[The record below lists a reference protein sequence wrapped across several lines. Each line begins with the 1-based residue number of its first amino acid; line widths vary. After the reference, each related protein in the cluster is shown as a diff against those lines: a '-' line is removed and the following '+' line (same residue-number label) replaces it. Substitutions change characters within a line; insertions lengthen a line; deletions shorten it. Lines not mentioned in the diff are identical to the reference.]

1 MLYRPIQ
8 AKQYWGQLYG
18 SSLVLA
24 LAEYCQQT
32 AGIKVL
38 IAEDNLTASLLQE
51 ELHFF
56 LGSSDK
62 SSIAPTSRD
71 LFVGA
76 MDPANKS
83 RDVGSRGVGS
93 GDLGSKGVG
102 SEGVGSRDVK
112 INHQEILLFPDWET
126 LPYDQFSP
134 HQDIIS
140 QRLYTLNRMGQAT
153 DAIVITSAST
163 LMHKLCPPEYLNQY
177 ALMLKQGQKLDL
189 EGFRT
194 QLQQAGYY
202 CVNKVL
208 EHGEFAVRGSIIDV
222 FPMGSDVPF
231 RIELFDDD
239 IESLREF
246 DTETQCTIQQI
257 TEINILPAREFPLNE
272 QSQLLFRKAFRSQF
286 PVNPSLCP
294 IYESISDGQFPSG
307 IEYYLPL
314 FFERTVSFFEYLPQD
329 ATICLI
335 ENIQGQAEQF
345 WQELN
350 QRYEQRRYDIS
361 RPLLEPNQCFLTP
374 TELLTKANT
383 YQQLRLFHQ
392 TIEKKG
398 AVYNFNIAK
407 ALDVPIDR
415 KAQEPLAKLRE
426 YCSDTARRYLIV
438 VESAGRREV
447 LLDLLKPSNVMPKT
461 VASWQEFLSD
471 SAPICITTGPLIW
484 GCELIDANIVIIVES
499 QLFGE
504 QSTPQRRSTQKT
516 VDPDLIIRDM
526 AELRIGTPVVHI
538 QFGVGRYQGLQYI
551 TSSNIASEFL
561 VLAYANDD
569 KIYVPVTSLHL
580 INRYTGSDS
589 EHAPL
594 HKLGTDQWQKEKKKA
609 AEKVHDVAIEL
620 LDLYAK
626 REAQPGHKYEVN
638 QTEYTKFASAFPF
651 TETTDQLQ
659 AINQIINDM
668 QAPRPM
674 DRLICGD
681 VGFGKTEVA
690 MRAAFV
696 AVQNGK
702 QVCVLVPTTLLAAQH
717 FESFRDR
724 FADFPINIELLS
736 RFRTSKETESVVA
749 QLKSGQVDIVIGT
762 HKLFS
767 SSITFKNLGL
777 LIIDEEHRFGVKQK
791 EFIKTL
797 RTHIDILSMTATP
810 IPRTL
815 NMAMAGI
822 RDISLIATPPA
833 KRLAIKTFWQ
843 EKSAINTR
851 EAILREILRGGQVFF
866 LHNNVPTIEMVC
878 KELQDLVPEAKIRSA
893 HGQMRERELERI
905 MSDFYHH
912 KFNVLVCTTI
922 IETGIDIPTANT
934 IIIDRADKLG
944 LAQLHQLRGR
954 VGRSHHQAY
963 AYLLTPNEKSLS
975 TDAVKRLEAI
985 VSLEDLGAGFTLAT
999 HDLEIRGA
1007 GELLGEG
1014 QSGNMHEVGFDLFM
1028 EMLDR
1033 AVKDL
1038 KAGKTPELSAP
1049 MHQGP
1054 EIDLRL
1060 SAIIP
1065 EEYISDIH
1073 NRLIM
1078 YKRISNAKSKQQLHE
1093 LQIELIDRF
1102 GLLPQPLKCLL
1113 LITEL
1118 KLKAE
1123 KIGISKISA
1132 AAQQGRLEFVEKPEI
1147 NPGVLINLIQ
1157 VHAKRYQM
1165 DGPQKLR
1172 FTLDATGAEERI
1184 HEISDLVDKLA
1195 S

>member
-1 MLYRPIQ
+1 MVTNTLLYQPTQ
-8 AKQYWGQLYG
+8 AKQIWGQLYG
-18 SSLVLA
+18 SSLALA

-32 AGIKVL
+32 PGIKVL
-38 IAEDNLTASLLQE
+38 IAQDNLSASQLQNELQFFINPEGTPQELL
-51 ELHFF
+51 F
-56 LGSSDK
+56 
-62 SSIAPTSRD
+62 
-71 LFVGA
+71 
-76 MDPANKS
+76 
-83 RDVGSRGVGS
+83 
-93 GDLGSKGVG
+93 
-102 SEGVGSRDVK
+102 
-112 INHQEILLFPDWET
+112 FPDWET

-140 QRLYTLNRMGQAT
+140 ERLYTLSRIQRVT
-153 DAIVITSAST
+153 DAVVITSAST
-163 LMHKLCPPEYLNQY
+163 LMHKLCPPEFLNQY
-177 ALMLKQGQKLDL
+177 ALMLKEGQKLEL
-189 EGFRT
+189 NAFRN
-194 QLQQAGYY
+194 QLQQSGYH

-208 EHGEFAVRGSIIDV
+208 EHGEFALRGSIIDV
-222 FPMGSDVPF
+222 YPMGSGLPF
-231 RIELFDDD
+231 RIELFDDE

-246 DTETQCTIQQI
+246 DTETQRTIEKI
-257 TEINILPAREFPLNE
+257 THINVLPAREFPLNE
-272 QSQLLFRKAFRSQF
+272 QSQILFRRAFRELFQG
-286 PVNPSLCP
+286 NPSQCP
-294 IYESISDGQFPSG
+294 IYEAVSEGQFPSG

-314 FFERTVSFFEYLPQD
+314 FFEKTVTFFDYLP
-329 ATICLI
+329 AHAKICLI
-335 ENIQGQAEQF
+335 ENIQENAEQF

-350 QRYEQRRYDIS
+350 ERYEQRRYDIS
-361 RPLLEPNQCFLTP
+361 RPILAPSYCFINP
-374 TELLTKANT
+374 TELLTKANS
-383 YQQLRLFHQ
+383 YEQLRVAHKPS
-392 TIEKKG
+392 EKKG
-398 AVYNFNIAK
+398 SVVNFDISK
-407 ALDVPIDR
+407 APQLPIDR
-415 KAQEPLAKLRE
+415 KTQEPLSHLRE
-426 YCSDTARRYLIV
+426 YCTDTSRRYLIV

-447 LLDLLKPSNVMPKT
+447 LLDLLKPSGLAPKVQPT
-461 VASWQEFLSD
+461 WLDFLND
-471 SAPICITTGPLIW
+471 TAPINITTGPLIY
-484 GCELIDANIVIIVES
+484 GAELNHKNTVLIVES

-504 QSTPQRRSTQKT
+504 QSTPQRRSTQKS

-526 AELRIGTPVVHI
+526 AELRLGDAVVHM

-551 TSSNIASEFL
+551 TTGGTSSEFL
-561 VLAYANDD
+561 ILTYAGDD
-569 KIYVPVTSLHL
+569 KIYVPVYSLHM
-580 INRYTGSDS
+580 ISRYTGVDS

-594 HKLGTDQWQKEKKKA
+594 HRLGSDQWQKEKKKA
-609 AEKVHDVAIEL
+609 AEKIHDVAIEL

-626 REAQPGHKYEVN
+626 REAQPGHQYEFN
-638 QTEYTKFASAFPF
+638 QAEYIKFASGFPF
-651 TETTDQLQ
+651 TETADQLQ
-659 AINQIINDM
+659 AIEQIIKDM
-668 QAPRPM
+668 QSTRPM

-702 QVCVLVPTTLLAAQH
+702 QVCVLVPTTLLAGQH

-736 RFRTSKETESVVA
+736 RFRSNKESEEVLTS
-749 QLKSGQVDIVIGT
+749 LKSGQTDIVIGT
-762 HKLFS
+762 HKLFQKN
-767 SSITFKNLGL
+767 TAFKNLGL

-791 EFIKTL
+791 EHIKSL
-797 RTHIDILSMTATP
+797 RTHVDILSMTATP

-843 EKSAINTR
+843 EKKDSVIR
-851 EAILREILRGGQVFF
+851 EALLREILRGGQVFF
-866 LHNNVPTIEMVC
+866 LHNNVQTIDRIC
-878 KELQDLVPEAKIRSA
+878 QDLQTLVPEAKIRSA
-893 HGQMRERELERI
+893 HGQMRERELERV

-912 KFNVLVCTTI
+912 RFNVLVCTTI

-934 IIIDRADKLG
+934 IIIDRADKFG

-963 AYLLTPNEKSLS
+963 AYLLTPDEKLLT

-1007 GELLGEG
+1007 GELLGED
-1014 QSGNMHEVGFDLFM
+1014 QSGNMHAIGFNLFM

-1033 AVKDL
+1033 AVNDL
-1038 KAGKTPELSAP
+1038 KEGKIPELSAP

-1054 EIDLRL
+1054 EIDLRI

-1065 EEYISDIH
+1065 DDYIADIH

-1078 YKRISNAKSKQQLHE
+1078 YKRIANAKTTEQLHD

-1102 GLLPQPLKCLL
+1102 GLLPQPVKYLL

-1118 KLKAE
+1118 KLKADRL
-1123 KIGISKISA
+1123 GIQKISA
-1132 AAQQGRLEFVEKPEI
+1132 GAQQGKIDFSEKPAI
-1147 NPGVLINLIQ
+1147 DAGALISLIQ

-1165 DGPQKLR
+1165 EGPQRLR
-1172 FTLDATGAEERI
+1172 FTLDSTTSEDRI
-1184 HEISDLVDKLA
+1184 FEISSLLNKLMCK
-1195 S
+1195 